1 MRFWERMRRMKCKF
15 CGKTVKSAP
24 VFHTECWEKE
34 VQAFA
39 KEFCDK
45 YCKFSDIYTSEEELE
60 KRRAEWKP
68 LPPRVTTGY
77 LAKYASMVGTASHGA
92 RVVAKL

>member
-1 MRFWERMRRMKCKF
+1 M
-15 CGKTVKSAP
+15 
-24 VFHTECWEKE
+24 
-34 VQAFA
+34 
-39 KEFCDK
+39 
-45 YCKFSDIYTSEEELE
+45 SEEELE

-68 LPPRVTTGY
+68 LPPTTGY